1 MSLCSKPNRKVEVD
15 GDLLRITLVEC
26 HKCDEC
32 KAAIPRKM
40 TTSKNRTDRKMKR
53 AYWRVRSQQ
62 REIVEIIN
70 IE

>member
-15 GDLLRITLVEC
+15 GDLLKITLVDC
-26 HKCDEC
+26 HKCEGC
-32 KAAIPRKM
+32 KATIPKKR

-53 AYWRVRSQQ
+53 AYWRYKTQQ
-62 REIVEIIN
+62 REIVEVIN

>member
-1 MSLCSKPNRKVEVD
+1 MSLTCSKPNRKVEVD
-15 GDLLRITLVEC
+15 GDLVEC
-26 HKCDEC
+26 HKCEEC
-32 KAAIPRKM
+32 KATIPKKR
-40 TTSKNRTDRKMKR
+40 TTSNNRTERKMKR

>member
-15 GDLLRITLVEC
+15 GDLLKITLVDC
-26 HKCDEC
+26 NKCEGCTDVVL
-32 KAAIPRKM
+32 KKR

-53 AYWRVRSQQ
+53 AYWRYKTQQ